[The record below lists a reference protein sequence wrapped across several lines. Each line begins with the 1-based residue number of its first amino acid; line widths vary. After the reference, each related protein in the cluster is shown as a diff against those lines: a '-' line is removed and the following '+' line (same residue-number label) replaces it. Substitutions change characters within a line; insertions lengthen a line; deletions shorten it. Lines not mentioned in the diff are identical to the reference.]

1 MRLLATTIF
10 AFLLPAFANG
20 QGVVEGDIFIQTIG
34 GEIRRAAAAKVWLV
48 PLDARWKAGARNL
61 CATTAARRRVIADSL
76 AIELAKAEEK
86 KDLLAIVKLRG
97 RERAELSAVSDSVRA
112 GFERM
117 ARMFGTKNTRTT
129 VNAHY
134 RLPGTP
140 AGRFILA
147 ASWQYRDE
155 EITWRIP
162 IARSSGGERTVMDL
176 NHTNMDVDGPSS
188 TISVCAPAEEP
199 PR

>member
-1 MRLLATTIF
+1 VRLLAMTVF
-10 AFLLPAFANG
+10 AFLVPVLANG
-20 QGVVEGDIFIQTIG
+20 QGVVEGDVFIQTIG

-48 PLDARWKAGARNL
+48 PLDARWKAGARKL
-61 CATTAARRRVIADSL
+61 CATAAAHRKVIADSL
-76 AIELAKAEEK
+76 AIELAKAEDR
-86 KDLLAIVKLRG
+86 KDLLTIVKLRG
-97 RERAELSAVSDSVRA
+97 RERAELSAVSDSMRA

-117 ARMFGTKNTRTT
+117 ARTFGTKSTRTT

-140 AGRFILA
+140 AGKFILA

-162 IARSSGGERTVMDL
+162 ITRSAGSERTVMDL
-176 NHTNMDVDGPSS
+176 NHMNMEVDGPAS